1 LTPHFL
7 PAPSLPPFRN
17 FIFSS
22 YLQSGFKVGA
32 ILCTTYTSCSIAK
45 PRIFQNISQSEQT
58 HTDLVKTLID
68 GFGWSDPASGVVG
81 KFTNPNLQMLYND
94 LIVRGSRSLAEALK
108 VGAAIEEIDIRD
120 LQTRMAQTNN
130 ADIQQVFNS
139 LLNGSY
145 NHI

>member
-1 LTPHFL
+1 M
-7 PAPSLPPFRN
+7 
-17 FIFSS
+17 
-22 YLQSGFKVGA
+22 
-32 ILCTTYTSCSIAK
+32 
-45 PRIFQNISQSEQT
+45 
-58 HTDLVKTLID
+58 KTLID